1 MAPVVKDPVVE
12 DPVVEEV
19 EAIYGWCGL
28 CHFFVEFPHECPG
41 KDCSAEEEGR

>member
-1 MAPVVKDPVVE
+1 MPRLMGSVVE

-28 CHFFVEFPHECPG
+28 CHSFVEFPHQCPA
-41 KDCSAEEEGR
+41 KDCLAEEEGR